1 MNAIKPQF
9 RTLAIAAIG
18 GLLSVSAFAADRE
31 GQLNA
36 SAKYQQ
42 EVAFC
47 KSGQSQQDYK
57 TCMQEAGAA
66 LVENRRGNLSTAPA
80 QQLAVNTEDRCGV
93 QTGDDRVAC
102 QARMEGLGRTEGS
115 VEGGGIIREITIV
128 KVGE

>member
-1 MNAIKPQF
+1 MNVSNPQF
-9 RTLAIAAIG
+9 RTLALAAIG
-18 GLLSVSAFAADRE
+18 GLLSVSAFAADSG
-31 GQLNA
+31 GQASA

-66 LVENRRGNLSTAPA
+66 LVENRRGNLNTPTVA
-80 QQLAVNTEDRCGV
+80 QLDRNIEDRCKV
-93 QTGDDRVAC
+93 QSGDDRVAC

-115 VEGGGIIREITIV
+115 VEGGAIIREITIV
-128 KVGE
+128 KPGE

>member
-1 MNAIKPQF
+1 MNAFKPQF

-31 GQLNA
+31 GQLSA

-47 KSGQSQQDYK
+47 KSGQSQQDMK

-66 LVENRRGNLSTAPA
+66 LVENRRGNLTTQAP
-80 QQLAVNTEDRCGV
+80 QTLAINSEDRCGV
-93 QTGDDRVAC
+93 LSGDERVAC